1 MELRYAMNGKDI
13 KMHTSQ
19 RISSGFLVSAVLAIL
34 GFSQTAHAQTLDSVA
49 HIHQVKVIENKVLV
63 LTHEGLYEFVSKN
76 NMKLIGKDKIDVM
89 GFTALGKT
97 LFASGHP
104 AKGSKALNPIGLV
117 KSIDGGL
124 SWTAVSLVGKVDFHF
139 LEGAG
144 SDLYG
149 ADSQSGNLMYSS
161 DSGKSWSSLGANIFT
176 DIAVSP
182 DMSGMA
188 VAITG
193 TNLLLTKN
201 AFKSTKELK
210 STLKFTQVEW
220 RDSGLYA
227 LSGTSLY
234 LSSDLGNSWKKL
246 NTFKGATGILS
257 ASGKLILVTVGSDI
271 YTSSNFGKKFTQV
284 S

>member
-1 MELRYAMNGKDI
+1 MFGFK
-13 KMHTSQ
+13 
-19 RISSGFLVSAVLAIL
+19 RIIFGFLALTIADLFGLSN
-34 GFSQTAHAQTLDSVA
+34 TAYAQTLDSVS
-49 HIHQVKVIENKVLV
+49 HIHHVKVVENKVLV
-63 LTHEGLYEFVSKN
+63 LTHEGLYTLVGKN
-76 NMKLIGKDKIDVM
+76 NMKLVGNDKIDVM
-89 GFTALGKT
+89 GFTTLGKT

-117 KSIDGGL
+117 KSTDGGL

-149 ADSQSGNLMYSS
+149 ADSQSGNLMYSA
-161 DSGKSWSSLGANIFT
+161 DSGKSWGSLGANPFT

-182 DMSGMA
+182 NMSGMA
-188 VAITG
+188 VAIKG
-193 TNLLLTKN
+193 SKLLLTKN

-210 STLKFTQVEW
+210 STLKFTQIEW

-227 LSGTSLY
+227 ISGTSLY
-234 LSSDLGNSWKKL
+234 MSSDLGITWKKL
-246 NTFKGATGILS
+246 ITFKGVTGIFS
-257 ASGKLILVTVGSDI
+257 ASDQLILVTVGSGI
-271 YTSSNFGKKFTQV
+271 YTSSNSGKKFTLV